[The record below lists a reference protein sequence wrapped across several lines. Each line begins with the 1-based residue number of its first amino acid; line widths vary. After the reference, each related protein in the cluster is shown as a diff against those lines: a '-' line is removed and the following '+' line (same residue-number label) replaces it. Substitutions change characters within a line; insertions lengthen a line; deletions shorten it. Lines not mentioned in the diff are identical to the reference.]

1 MNTRFDEVT
10 PESYNALVVPG
21 EPLPEYFRLNEKV
34 LNRTYPKTLLLGKG
48 GRRN

>member
-1 MNTRFDEVT
+1 LNTRFDEVN
-10 PESYNALVVPG
+10 PESYDALVVPG
-21 EPLPEYFRLNEKV
+21 GPVHEDFRLNEKV